1 MCMAKLSHVDRK
13 GGVVMSIGS
22 IWISRDGFRL
32 VLVRRINDQLFDY
45 AQLNGTHN
53 GSISIECLNKR
64 FTRWGA
70 QA

>member
-1 MCMAKLSHVDRK
+1 
-13 GGVVMSIGS
+13 MSIGS
-22 IWISRDGFRL
+22 IWISRDGFQL

>member
-1 MCMAKLSHVDRK
+1 MAKLSHVNWK

-22 IWISRDGFRL
+22 IWISSDGFQL
-32 VLVRRINDQLFDY
+32 VLVRRINDQFFDY

-53 GSISIECLNKR
+53 GLISIECLNKR